1 MILSK
6 MINILSVFCIQKF
19 LLWEEKSILMVVII
33 KKALVISRGEF
44 TLCSAVR
51 GKNRMIVAKFG
62 GSSLA
67 DAAQFQKVKDIVFAD
82 SRRMLII
89 PSAPGRRF
97 DNDEKVTDLLYLC
110 HSQQKAGESFQ
121 KTFDEIQRR
130 YLDIA
135 KQLHI
140 SLELKP
146 YLQEIQQQMEEGAS
160 ADYCA
165 SRGEFLNG
173 LLLANFLEFAFI
185 DAAEVIFFDEQG
197 AFDAEKTNSVLKKR
211 LETVE
216 TAVIPGF
223 YGSSPDG
230 SIRVFSRGGS
240 DITGAIVARAAQA
253 ELYENW
259 TDVSGFLMADPRIV
273 TNPRPISH
281 ITYHEMHELCCAGAT
296 VLHEDCVYP
305 VSSVGIPTNIR
316 NTNLPQHP
324 GTMIT
329 CNALQREDFAIFAGV
344 SGKKGFSL
352 LVIEK
357 EAPDHTWSFVQE
369 VLSVVKKKGIKFQYL
384 PSGTHCVCLLVETKQ
399 FLEKKD
405 SFQDEINKI
414 NIPFSISIQPETAG
428 IVLVGYGIIHN
439 RLAVNRIYTALQ
451 RKNID
456 VVMINQGSG
465 ELSTWVGVAETEMEG
480 AIRAIYE
487 EFL

>member
-1 MILSK
+1 
-6 MINILSVFCIQKF
+6 
-19 LLWEEKSILMVVII
+19 
-33 KKALVISRGEF
+33 
-44 TLCSAVR
+44 
-51 GKNRMIVAKFG
+51 MIVAKFG

-82 SRRMLII
+82 SRRMLIV

-97 DNDEKVTDLLYLC
+97 DKDEKITDLLYLC
-110 HSQQKAGESFQ
+110 HSQRNAGESFQ
-121 KTFDEIQRR
+121 KTFEEIQQR
-130 YLDIA
+130 YYDIA
-135 KQLHI
+135 KALHL
-140 SLELKP
+140 SLELKT
-146 YLQEIQQQMEEGAS
+146 YFQEIQQHMEGGAS
-160 ADYCA
+160 ADYFA

-173 LLLANFLEFAFI
+173 LLLANYLGFAFI

-197 AFDAEKTNSVLKKR
+197 AFDAEKTNNVLKQR
-211 LETVE
+211 LASVE
-216 TAVIPGF
+216 KAVIPGF
-223 YGSSPDG
+223 YGSNPDG
-230 SIRVFSRGGS
+230 SICAFSRGGS

-305 VSSVGIPTNIR
+305 VSSAGIPTNIR

-329 CNALQREDFAIFAGV
+329 CSALQREDFAIFAGV

-357 EAPDHTWSFVQE
+357 EEPDHTWSFVQE
-369 VLSVVKKKGIKFQYL
+369 VLRTAKKYGIKFQYL
-384 PSGTHCVCLLVETKQ
+384 PSGAHCICLLVEAKQ
-399 FLEKKD
+399 FIERQQAFE
-405 SFQDEINKI
+405 SEIRKN
-414 NIPFSISIQPETAG
+414 NIPFSITVQPDIAG

-439 RLAVNRIYTALQ
+439 RLAVNRIYRALQ
-451 RKNID
+451 RQNID

-465 ELSTWVGVAETEMEG
+465 ELSTWVGVTETEMED
-480 AIRAIYE
+480 AICAIYE

>member
-1 MILSK
+1 
-6 MINILSVFCIQKF
+6 
-19 LLWEEKSILMVVII
+19 MV
-33 KKALVISRGEF
+33 
-44 TLCSAVR
+44 
-51 GKNRMIVAKFG
+51 VAKFG

-67 DAAQFQKVKDIVFAD
+67 DAAQFQKVKNIVFAD

-97 DNDEKVTDLLYLC
+97 DKDEKVTDLLYLC
-110 HSQQKAGESFQ
+110 HSQQASGMPFQ
-121 KTFDEIQRR
+121 KTFEEIQKR
-130 YLDIA
+130 YSDIA
-135 KQLHI
+135 KQLHL
-140 SLELKP
+140 SLELEP
-146 YLQEIQQQMEEGAS
+146 FFQEIQQQMEEGAS
-160 ADYCA
+160 ADYFA

-173 LLLANFLEFAFI
+173 VLLANYLGFEFL
-185 DAAEVIFFDEQG
+185 DAAEVIFFNEQG
-197 AFDAEKTNSVLKKR
+197 VFEAEKTNYVLKQR
-211 LETVE
+211 LDKIEK
-216 TAVIPGF
+216 AVIPGF
-223 YGSSPDG
+223 YGSNPDG

-273 TNPRPISH
+273 TDPRPISH

-296 VLHEDCVYP
+296 VLHEDCVFP
-305 VSSVGIPTNIR
+305 VSSAGIPTNIR

-329 CNALQREDFAIFAGV
+329 CSALQREDFAIFAGV

-357 EAPDHTWSFVQE
+357 ENPDHTWSFVQE
-369 VLSVVKKKGIKFQYL
+369 VLRVAKKYGIKFQYL
-384 PSGTHCVCLLVETKQ
+384 PSGAHCVCLLVEAKQ
-399 FLEKKD
+399 FFEKQ
-405 SFQDEINKI
+405 QDFEREITKSNV
-414 NIPFSISIQPETAG
+414 PFSMTVQPNIAG

-451 RKNID
+451 RHNID
-456 VVMINQGSG
+456 VAMINQGSG
-465 ELSTWVGVAETEMEG
+465 ELSTWVGVSENEMEE
-480 AIRAIYE
+480 AICAIYE

>member
-1 MILSK
+1 
-6 MINILSVFCIQKF
+6 
-19 LLWEEKSILMVVII
+19 MV
-33 KKALVISRGEF
+33 
-44 TLCSAVR
+44 
-51 GKNRMIVAKFG
+51 VAKFG

-67 DAAQFQKVKDIVFAD
+67 DAAQFQKVKNIVFAD

-97 DNDEKVTDLLYLC
+97 DKDEKVTDLLYLC
-110 HSQQKAGESFQ
+110 HSQQASGMPFQ
-121 KTFDEIQRR
+121 KTFEEIQKR
-130 YLDIA
+130 YSDIA
-135 KQLHI
+135 KQLHL
-140 SLELKP
+140 SLELEP
-146 YLQEIQQQMEEGAS
+146 FFQEIQQQMEEGAS
-160 ADYCA
+160 ADYFA

-173 LLLANFLEFAFI
+173 VLLANYLGFEFL
-185 DAAEVIFFDEQG
+185 DAAEVIFFNEQG
-197 AFDAEKTNSVLKKR
+197 VFDAEKTNYVLKQR
-211 LETVE
+211 LDKIEK
-216 TAVIPGF
+216 AVIPGF
-223 YGSSPDG
+223 YGSNPDG

-273 TNPRPISH
+273 TDPRPISH

-296 VLHEDCVYP
+296 VLHEDCVFP
-305 VSSVGIPTNIR
+305 VSSAGIPTNIR

-329 CNALQREDFAIFAGV
+329 CSALQREDFAIFAGV

-357 EAPDHTWSFVQE
+357 ENPDHTWSFVQE
-369 VLSVVKKKGIKFQYL
+369 VLRVAKKYGIKFQYL
-384 PSGTHCVCLLVETKQ
+384 PSGAHCVCLLVEAKRFFEKQQDFEREITK
-399 FLEKKD
+399 
-405 SFQDEINKI
+405 SNV
-414 NIPFSISIQPETAG
+414 PFSMTVQPNIAG

-451 RKNID
+451 RHNID
-456 VVMINQGSG
+456 VAMINQGSG
-465 ELSTWVGVAETEMEG
+465 ELSTWVGVSENEMEE
-480 AIRAIYE
+480 AICAIYE

>member
-1 MILSK
+1 
-6 MINILSVFCIQKF
+6 
-19 LLWEEKSILMVVII
+19 MV
-33 KKALVISRGEF
+33 
-44 TLCSAVR
+44 
-51 GKNRMIVAKFG
+51 VAKFG

-67 DAAQFQKVKDIVFAD
+67 DAAQFQKVKNIVFAD

-97 DNDEKVTDLLYLC
+97 DKDEKVTDLLYLC
-110 HSQQKAGESFQ
+110 HSQQASGMPFQ
-121 KTFDEIQRR
+121 KTFEEIQKR
-130 YLDIA
+130 YSDIA
-135 KQLHI
+135 KQLHL
-140 SLELKP
+140 SLELEP
-146 YLQEIQQQMEEGAS
+146 FFQEIQQQMEEGAS
-160 ADYCA
+160 ADYFA

-173 LLLANFLEFAFI
+173 VLLANYLGFEFL
-185 DAAEVIFFDEQG
+185 DAAEVIFFNEQG
-197 AFDAEKTNSVLKKR
+197 VFDAEKTNYVLKQR
-211 LETVE
+211 LDKIEK
-216 TAVIPGF
+216 AVIPGF
-223 YGSSPDG
+223 YGSNPDG

-273 TNPRPISH
+273 TDPRPISH

-296 VLHEDCVYP
+296 VLHEDCVFP
-305 VSSVGIPTNIR
+305 VSSAGIPTNIR

-329 CNALQREDFAIFAGV
+329 CSALQREDFAIFAGV

-357 EAPDHTWSFVQE
+357 ENPDHTWSFVQE
-369 VLSVVKKKGIKFQYL
+369 VLRVAKKFGIKFQYL
-384 PSGTHCVCLLVETKQ
+384 PSGAHCVCLLVEAKQ
-399 FLEKKD
+399 FFEKQ
-405 SFQDEINKI
+405 QDFEREITKSNV
-414 NIPFSISIQPETAG
+414 PFSMTVQPNIAG

-451 RKNID
+451 RHNID
-456 VVMINQGSG
+456 VAMINQGSG
-465 ELSTWVGVAETEMEG
+465 ELSTWVGVSENEMEK
-480 AIRAIYE
+480 AICAIYE

>member
-1 MILSK
+1 
-6 MINILSVFCIQKF
+6 
-19 LLWEEKSILMVVII
+19 
-33 KKALVISRGEF
+33 
-44 TLCSAVR
+44 
-51 GKNRMIVAKFG
+51 MIVAKFG

-67 DAAQFQKVKDIVFAD
+67 DAAQFKKVKDIVFAD
-82 SRRMLII
+82 SRRMLIV

-97 DNDEKVTDLLYLC
+97 DKDEKITDLLYLC
-110 HSQQKAGESFQ
+110 HSQRNAGESFQ
-121 KTFDEIQRR
+121 KTFEEIQQR
-130 YLDIA
+130 YYDIA
-135 KQLHI
+135 KALHL
-140 SLELKP
+140 SFELKT
-146 YLQEIQQQMEEGAS
+146 YFQEIQQHMEGGAS
-160 ADYCA
+160 ADYFA

-173 LLLANFLEFAFI
+173 LLLANYLGFAFI

-197 AFDAEKTNSVLKKR
+197 AFDAEKTNNVLKQR
-211 LETVE
+211 LASVE
-216 TAVIPGF
+216 KAVIPGF
-223 YGSSPDG
+223 YGSNPDG
-230 SIRVFSRGGS
+230 SICAFSRGGS

-305 VSSVGIPTNIR
+305 VSSAGIPTNIR

-329 CNALQREDFAIFAGV
+329 CSALQREDFAIFAGV

-357 EAPDHTWSFVQE
+357 EEPDHTWSFVQE
-369 VLSVVKKKGIKFQYL
+369 VLRTAKKYGIKFQYL
-384 PSGTHCVCLLVETKQ
+384 PSGAHCICLLVEAKQ
-399 FLEKKD
+399 FIERQQAFE
-405 SFQDEINKI
+405 SEIRKN
-414 NIPFSISIQPETAG
+414 NIPFSITVQPDIAG

-439 RLAVNRIYTALQ
+439 RLAVNRIYRALQ
-451 RKNID
+451 RQNID

-465 ELSTWVGVAETEMEG
+465 ELSTWVGVTETEMED
-480 AIRAIYE
+480 AICAIYE

>member
-1 MILSK
+1 
-6 MINILSVFCIQKF
+6 
-19 LLWEEKSILMVVII
+19 MV
-33 KKALVISRGEF
+33 
-44 TLCSAVR
+44 
-51 GKNRMIVAKFG
+51 VAKFG

-67 DAAQFQKVKDIVFAD
+67 DAAQFQKVKNIVFAD

-97 DNDEKVTDLLYLC
+97 DKDEKVTDLLYLC
-110 HSQQKAGESFQ
+110 HSQQASGMPFQ
-121 KTFDEIQRR
+121 KTFEEIQKR
-130 YLDIA
+130 YSDIA
-135 KQLHI
+135 KQLHL
-140 SLELKP
+140 SLELEP
-146 YLQEIQQQMEEGAS
+146 FFQEIQQQMEEGAS
-160 ADYCA
+160 ADYFA

-173 LLLANFLEFAFI
+173 VLLANYLGFEFL
-185 DAAEVIFFDEQG
+185 DAAEVIFFNEQG
-197 AFDAEKTNSVLKKR
+197 VFDAEKTNYVLKQR
-211 LETVE
+211 LDKIEK
-216 TAVIPGF
+216 AVIPGF
-223 YGSSPDG
+223 YGSNPDG

-273 TNPRPISH
+273 TDPRPISH

-296 VLHEDCVYP
+296 VLHEDCVFP
-305 VSSVGIPTNIR
+305 VSSAGIPTNIR

-329 CNALQREDFAIFAGV
+329 CSALQREDFAIFAGV

-357 EAPDHTWSFVQE
+357 ENPDHTWSFVQE
-369 VLSVVKKKGIKFQYL
+369 VLRVAKKYGIKFQYL
-384 PSGTHCVCLLVETKQ
+384 PSGAHCVCLLVEAKQ
-399 FLEKKD
+399 FFEKQ
-405 SFQDEINKI
+405 QDFEREITKSNV
-414 NIPFSISIQPETAG
+414 PFSMTVQPNIAG

-451 RKNID
+451 RHNID
-456 VVMINQGSG
+456 VAMINQGSG
-465 ELSTWVGVAETEMEG
+465 ELSTWVGVSENEMEE
-480 AIRAIYE
+480 AICAIYE

>member
-1 MILSK
+1 
-6 MINILSVFCIQKF
+6 
-19 LLWEEKSILMVVII
+19 
-33 KKALVISRGEF
+33 
-44 TLCSAVR
+44 
-51 GKNRMIVAKFG
+51 MIVAKFG

-67 DAAQFQKVKDIVFAD
+67 DAAQFQKVKNIVFAD

-97 DNDEKVTDLLYLC
+97 DKDEKVTDLLYLC
-110 HSQQKAGESFQ
+110 HSQQASGMSFQ
-121 KTFDEIQRR
+121 KTFEEIQKR
-130 YLDIA
+130 YSDIA
-135 KQLHI
+135 KQLHL
-140 SLELKP
+140 SLELEP
-146 YLQEIQQQMEEGAS
+146 FFQEIQQQMEEGAS
-160 ADYCA
+160 ADYFA

-173 LLLANFLEFAFI
+173 VLLANYLGFEFL
-185 DAAEVIFFDEQG
+185 DAAEVIFFNEQG
-197 AFDAEKTNSVLKKR
+197 VFDAEKTNHVLKQR
-211 LETVE
+211 LDKIEK
-216 TAVIPGF
+216 AVIPGF
-223 YGSSPDG
+223 YGSNPDG

-273 TNPRPISH
+273 TDPHPISH

-296 VLHEDCVYP
+296 VLHEDCVFP
-305 VSSVGIPTNIR
+305 VSSAGIPTNIR

-329 CNALQREDFAIFAGV
+329 CSALQREDFAIFAGV

-357 EAPDHTWSFVQE
+357 ESPDHTWSFVQE
-369 VLSVVKKKGIKFQYL
+369 VLRVAKEFGIKFQYL
-384 PSGTHCVCLLVETKQ
+384 PSGAHCVCLLVEAKQ
-399 FLEKKD
+399 FFEKQQA
-405 SFQDEINKI
+405 FEREITKCNV
-414 NIPFSISIQPETAG
+414 PFSMTVQAEIAG

-451 RKNID
+451 RHNID

-465 ELSTWVGVAETEMEG
+465 ELSTWVGVSENEMEE
-480 AIRAIYE
+480 AICAIYE